1 MREILSILLDV
12 TVYLILG
19 GILSWFFYS
28 WKKRDLLGGYIGG
41 LVVGIFGSIL
51 GALLLHTPLK
61 YTVDFLQKG
70 IGSNVDILA
79 AICGGY
85 LALYIFN
92 KINHDKP
99 RQDY

>member
-1 MREILSILLDV
+1 MREILLIILDIG
-12 TVYLILG
+12 VYLILG

-28 WKKRDLLGGYIGG
+28 WKKRDLLGGIIGG

-51 GALLLHTPLK
+51 GALLLHSLIK
-61 YTVDFLQKG
+61 YAIDFLQKG
-70 IGSNVDILA
+70 MGSNVDIVA
-79 AICGGY
+79 AMVGGY
-85 LALYIFN
+85 IALYIFN